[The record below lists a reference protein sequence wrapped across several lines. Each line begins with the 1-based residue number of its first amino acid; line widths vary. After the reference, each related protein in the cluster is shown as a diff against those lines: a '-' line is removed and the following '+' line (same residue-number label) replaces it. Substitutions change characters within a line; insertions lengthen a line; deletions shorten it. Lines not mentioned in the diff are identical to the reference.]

1 MDFDKFTLKT
11 KEYLNKAQKTANDY
25 NGAEIN
31 QLHLFYNLLSEEN
44 IVFNLIKRIGTDPHL
59 IKSNIE
65 TLLSKQMKVNGT
77 ARQLYLSNSLTAIL
91 EKGFKEAEKLGDQY
105 LSLEHI
111 LLGLFQSECSEL
123 TALFKSEGVTYGEV
137 LKVLKLIRGNQQ
149 IVDDDPESKYEVL
162 KKYTKDLNRLA
173 KDEKLD
179 PIIGRDDEIRRVLQI
194 LSRRTKNNPVLIGE
208 PGTGKTA
215 IAEGLAIRIVSKDVP
230 TNLKDKEI
238 FSLDLASLIAGA
250 KFRGEFEERLK
261 AVLKEV
267 EASNGK
273 IILFIDEL
281 HTLIG
286 AGAAEGAMDA
296 SNMLKPALARGE
308 IRMIGATTISEYR
321 KYIEKDAA
329 FERRFQPVV
338 VDEPSIEDTISIL
351 RGIKDKYE
359 VHHGIRIAD
368 SALVAAANLSSRY
381 ISDRFLPDKAIDL
394 MDEAAARLKLEV
406 DSMPEEM
413 EKLQRKISRLIIEK
427 KGLEK
432 DKGKKSKDRLRFIEK
447 ENEEAIS
454 EFTSL
459 KLHWEQEK
467 KFIEEIREYK
477 QKIDHLKDKERIAE
491 RDMKLDIVSQLRYE
505 EIPKYENLLNESNRK
520 LEDFQKDRAMLK
532 EEIGEREIGEII
544 SKWTN
549 IPLNKLLE
557 TEKDRLLNMES
568 LLENR
573 VKGQDEAISI
583 VSNALRRN
591 RAGIQ
596 DPNRPI
602 ASFIFLGST
611 GVGKTELAKSLAE
624 FMFDD
629 QSAMIRLDMSE
640 YMEPHSVSRLVGP
653 PPGYVGYEEGGQLTD
668 AVRKKPYSIILLDE
682 IEKAHPQVFNILLQ
696 VLDDGRLTDN
706 KGRTVNFKNSI
717 IIMTSNM
724 GSSILNDHEMINDSL
739 REQLIVSLKQ
749 NLKPEFINRVDD
761 IVIFNKLDKDIIGK
775 ITKRLLEDIN
785 VRLAEKGVEI
795 VMDENSLTTL
805 SEKGYD
811 ATYGARPLKR
821 LIEKTVLNNLAI
833 KILNGEIY
841 EGAKVD
847 IKELL

>member
-1 MDFDKFTLKT
+1 MDFEKLTIKV
-11 KEYLNKAQKTANDY
+11 KEYLTNAQKTANEY
-25 NGAEIN
+25 RSPEVNE
-31 QLHLFYNLLSEEN
+31 LHLFYNVMSEEN
-44 IVFNLIKRIGTDPHL
+44 IVFNIIKRVGADPHL
-59 IKSNIE
+59 IKNEIE
-65 TLLSKQMKVNGT
+65 ALLSRQSRVSGS
-77 ARQLYLSNSLTAIL
+77 ARQLYLSTSLSNLL
-91 EKGFKEAEKLGDQY
+91 EKGFKEADKLGDQY

-111 LLGLFQSECSEL
+111 LL
-123 TALFKSEGVTYGEV
+123 ALFGSGNDNLIKIYKSNGVTYNEV
-137 LKVLKLIRGNQQ
+137 LKLLKVVRGNQRV
-149 IVDDDPESKYEVL
+149 VDDDPESKYEVL
-162 KKYTKDLNRLA
+162 KKYTRDLNKLA

-194 LSRRTKNNPVLIGE
+194 LSRRTKNNPVLMGE

-215 IAEGLAIRIVSKDVP
+215 IAEGLAYRIVRKDVP
-230 TNLKDKEI
+230 TNLQDKEI
-238 FSLDLASLIAGA
+238 LSLDLAALIAGA

-267 EASNGK
+267 ESSEGK

-286 AGAAEGAMDA
+286 AGASEGAMDA

-308 IRMIGATTISEYR
+308 IRIIGATTISEYR

-329 FERRFQPVV
+329 FERRFQPVLV
-338 VDEPSIEDTISIL
+338 EEPSIEDTISIL

-368 SALVAAANLSSRY
+368 SALVSAANLSARY

-406 DSMPEEM
+406 DSMPEDI
-413 EKLQRKISRLIIEK
+413 EKLERRIARLTIEK
-427 KGLEK
+427 KAIAKEK
-432 DKGKKSKDRLRFIEK
+432 DRGSKQRLNEIEK
-447 ENEEAIS
+447 EVSEKIS
-454 EFTSL
+454 EYTSL

-467 KFIEEIREYK
+467 KFIEEIREVK
-477 QKIDHLKDKERIAE
+477 QEIDQLKDKEKIAE
-491 RDMKLDIVSQLRYE
+491 RDNKLDIVSQIRYQDIPELEKRLKETKEKLDKFQESTKMLRE
-505 EIPKYENLLNESNRK
+505 EIT
-520 LEDFQKDRAMLK
+520 
-532 EEIGEREIGEII
+532 EREIADII

-549 IPLNKLLE
+549 IPINRVLESERERLLE
-557 TEKDRLLNMES
+557 MENLLK
-568 LLENR
+568 NR
-573 VKGQDEAISI
+573 VKGQGEAISI

-591 RAGIQ
+591 KAGLQ

-624 FMFDD
+624 FMFDSED
-629 QSAMIRLDMSE
+629 AMIRLDMSE

-653 PPGYVGYEEGGQLTD
+653 PPGYIGYDKGGQLTD

-717 IIMTSNM
+717 IIMTSNL
-724 GSSILNDHEMINDSL
+724 GTSILNDEEMISEKSKDAL
-739 REQLIVSLKQ
+739 LTTLKQ
-749 NLKPEFINRVDD
+749 TLKPEFINRIDD
-761 IVIFNKLDKDIIGK
+761 LVIFNKLDRSTISE
-775 ITKRLLEDIN
+775 ITRKLIADIN
-785 VRLAEKGVEI
+785 RRLDEKEIEIVVDDESLNILAEKG
-795 VMDENSLTTL
+795 
-805 SEKGYD
+805 YD
-811 ATYGARPLKR
+811 LTYGARPLKR
-821 LIEKTVLNNLAI
+821 LIEKTVLNNLSI
-833 KILNGEIY
+833 KILNNVWFDDG
-841 EGAKVD
+841 KVSL
-847 IKELL
+847 KELL

>member
-1 MDFDKFTLKT
+1 MDFEKLTIKV
-11 KEYLNKAQKTANDY
+11 KEYLTNAQKTANEY
-25 NGAEIN
+25 KSPEIN
-31 QLHLFYNLLSEEN
+31 ELHLFYNIMSEEN
-44 IVFNLIKRIGTDPHL
+44 IVFNIIKRVGADPHL
-59 IKSNIE
+59 IKNEIE
-65 TLLSKQMKVNGT
+65 SLLSNLSRVSGT
-77 ARQLYLSNSLTAIL
+77 ARQLYLSTSLSNLL

-111 LLGLFQSECSEL
+111 LLAVFNSGNEKLIK
-123 TALFKSEGVTYGEV
+123 LFKSNGITYNEV
-137 LKVLKLIRGNQQ
+137 LKLLKVVRGNQRV
-149 IVDDDPESKYEVL
+149 VDDDPESKYEVL
-162 KKYTKDLNRLA
+162 KKYTRDLNRLA

-194 LSRRTKNNPVLIGE
+194 LSRRTKNNPVLMGE

-215 IAEGLAIRIVSKDVP
+215 IAEGLAMRIVRKDVP
-230 TNLKDKEI
+230 VNLADKEI
-238 FSLDLASLIAGA
+238 LSLDLAALIAGA

-267 EASNGK
+267 ESSNGK

-286 AGAAEGAMDA
+286 AGASEGAMDA

-308 IRMIGATTISEYR
+308 IRIIGATTISEYR

-329 FERRFQPVV
+329 FERRFQPVLV
-338 VDEPSIEDTISIL
+338 EEPSIEDTISIL

-368 SALVAAANLSSRY
+368 SALVSAANLSARY

-406 DSMPEEM
+406 DSMPEEI
-413 EKLQRKISRLIIEK
+413 EKLERRISRLTIEK
-427 KGLEK
+427 KALAKEK
-432 DKGKKSKDRLRFIEK
+432 DKVSKKRLDEVEK
-447 ENEEAIS
+447 EIS
-454 EFTSL
+454 DLNGEYRSL

-467 KFIEEIREYK
+467 KFIEEIRGIN
-477 QKIDHLKDKERIAE
+477 QKIDHLRDKEKIAE
-491 RDMKLDIVSQLRYE
+491 RDNKLDIVSQIRYQDIPQLEKDLKSTKEKLDKFQESNKMLRE
-505 EIPKYENLLNESNRK
+505 EIS
-520 LEDFQKDRAMLK
+520 
-532 EEIGEREIGEII
+532 EREIADII

-549 IPLNKLLE
+549 IPVNRVLE
-557 TEKDRLLNMES
+557 SERERLLNMED
-568 LLENR
+568 LLKRR
-573 VKGQDEAISI
+573 VKGQGEAISI

-591 RAGIQ
+591 KAGLQ

-624 FMFDD
+624 FMFDSED
-629 QSAMIRLDMSE
+629 AMIRLDMSE

-682 IEKAHPQVFNILLQ
+682 IEKAHPQVFNMLLQ

-717 IIMTSNM
+717 IIMTSNL
-724 GSSILNDHEMINDSL
+724 GTSVLSNEETVSDESKEAILL
-739 REQLIVSLKQ
+739 TLKQ
-749 NLKPEFINRVDD
+749 TLKPEFINRIDD
-761 IVIFNKLDKDIIGK
+761 LVIFNKLDKSTIGE
-775 ITKRLLEDIN
+775 ITKKLIDDIN
-785 VRLAEKGVEI
+785 KRLKEKEIEIVVDDDSLSILAEKG
-795 VMDENSLTTL
+795 
-805 SEKGYD
+805 YD
-811 ATYGARPLKR
+811 LTYGARPLKR
-821 LIEKTVLNNLAI
+821 LIEKTVLNNLSI
-833 KILNGEIY
+833 KILNNMVFENG
-841 EGAKVD
+841 KVSL
-847 IKELL
+847 KELL